1 MGTMLLSFR
10 LWLGNLL
17 YGVFQNSSRP
27 GGARVSPRRL
37 VKWPC
42 KQSELEALLY
52 VAAKTT
58 VPASKVYRTYQYHGE
73 LAIEMEYF
81 RGCKTVQDAW
91 HELSDQ
97 EKERAAEQVAR
108 YIEQLRALQPPDKQK
123 VSSTNGGRCRDI
135 RVGTVKLFGPFDDIS
150 SFHRFIRGG
159 IPIETAGTVFGD
171 KVAEIHQRK
180 YSIRFTHGDLASLNI
195 LMRNGRIAAIVDWE
209 CAGWYPEYWEF
220 TKAHYNAVYQP
231 EFHQMLDQKMTRYDE
246 ELVAE
251 RMLWERYDQFLDTDP
266 PDTKG
271 HTTSQPTSASQ
282 PELGTCPLGS
292 SKHLAPSS
300 CLQEAQQP

>member
-1 MGTMLLSFR
+1 MGTILLSFR
-10 LWLGNLL
+10 IRLGNLL
-17 YGVFQNSSRP
+17 FDVFQNSSRP

-52 VAAKTT
+52 VAANTT
-58 VPASKVYRTYQYHGE
+58 IPVPKVYRTYQYHGE

-97 EKERAAEQVAR
+97 EKERAAEQYYSLLTSKMSR
-108 YIEQLRALQPPDKQK
+108 QRTED
-123 VSSTNGGRCRDI
+123 D
-135 RVGTVKLFGPFDDIS
+135 LFGPFDNIS
-150 SFHRFIRGG
+150 SFHRFLRGG
-159 IPIETAGTVFGD
+159 IPIESADTVFGE

-180 YSIRFTHGDLASLNI
+180 YSIRFTPGDRASLNI
-195 LMRNGRIAAIVDWE
+195 LMRDGRIAAIVDWE
-209 CAGWYPEYWEF
+209 CAAWYPEYWEF
-220 TKAHYNAVYQP
+220 TKAHYNAVHQP
-231 EFHQMLDQKMTRYDE
+231 EFHQMLDLKMTRYDE

-251 RMLWERYDQFLDTDP
+251 RRLWERYDQFLDTDP

-271 HTTSQPTSASQ
+271 HTTSQPPDAPTLMQ
-282 PELGTCPLGS
+282 PHT
-292 SKHLAPSS
+292 
-300 CLQEAQQP
+300 